1 MSLYAD
7 DSCFLLIPLCFL
19 GSLHSLIEDLD
30 NFSNHSGLQSNYDEC
45 TILRI
50 GSQKNITF
58 TLPCSLPIKWSDG
71 DVDILSIQYP
81 EINKPSHS
89 NTFL

>member
-1 MSLYAD
+1 MFSFK
-7 DSCFLLIPLCFL
+7 STIWIPSPPHRESRYLFNL
-19 GSLHSLIEDLD
+19 
-30 NFSNHSGLQSNYDEC
+30 SGLQPNYDYV
-45 TILRI
+45 LDHK
-50 GSQKNITF
+50 KNNVKITF
-58 TLPCSLPIKWSDG
+58 TLPCSLPIKCSDG